1 MLAFEIDGLSAKAR
15 TEPGLLALCLF
26 FCLKCY
32 IIGFAVMPKNKKYIL
47 SSRHL
52 FFTKNIFVLV
62 GAVLLIALLL
72 ASGLALPRSNFFL
85 PSFSSVYRD
94 WNSGDYLSCREK
106 TRRILAK
113 HPLDGEALALNGFSA
128 YYLFTGQ
135 TVVFE
140 EQSFL
145 DEAITSLRKAWYR
158 VADSEKANIA
168 YILGKA
174 YFQKGFYYADL
185 SLKYLFYAIDH
196 GVNYPDI
203 PEFCGLSF
211 SLLEEYGH
219 AAEYFTKALANKP
232 SDLLLFTL
240 AENYAKIPDYA
251 KAKQFFAETMRVTED
266 DLLKIRCHNAL
277 GNIFIAERQF
287 DEAAAEFNAI
297 ITNNPN
303 SADAYF
309 GLGLIEEARG
319 DIVRARASWRQAL
332 RIDPSHSGAYE
343 KLNN

>member
-1 MLAFEIDGLSAKAR
+1 
-15 TEPGLLALCLF
+15 
-26 FCLKCY
+26 
-32 IIGFAVMPKNKKYIL
+32 MPKNGKYIL
-47 SSRHL
+47 SSRHQ
-52 FFTKNIFVLV
+52 FFSRNFFVLV
-62 GAVLLIALLL
+62 GAVLLLAALAASLLL
-72 ASGLALPRSNFFL
+72 LRRSNFFL
-85 PSFSSVYRD
+85 PSFSSVYKD
-94 WNSGDYLSCREK
+94 WNSGDYLACHEK
-106 TRRILAK
+106 TRRILSK
-113 HPLDGEALALNGFSA
+113 HPLDGEALALFGFSA

-135 TVVFE
+135 AAVLE
-140 EQSFL
+140 EQSYL
-145 DEAITSLRKAWYR
+145 DEAISSLRKSWFR
-158 VADSEKANIA
+158 VAESERADIA

-185 SLKYLFYAIDH
+185 SLKYLYYAIDN
-196 GVNYPDI
+196 GANYQDI

-211 SLLEEYGH
+211 SLLEEYER
-219 AAEYFTKALANKP
+219 AAECFTAALANRP

-240 AENYAKIPDYA
+240 AENYAKIPDYE
-251 KAKQFFAETMRVTED
+251 KAKQFFAETMRVTDD

-277 GNIFIAERQF
+277 GGIFIAEKQF
-287 DEAAAEFNAI
+287 DAAESEFNAI
-297 ITNNPN
+297 IIENPN

>member
-1 MLAFEIDGLSAKAR
+1 
-15 TEPGLLALCLF
+15 
-26 FCLKCY
+26 
-32 IIGFAVMPKNKKYIL
+32 MPKNEKYIL

-52 FFTKNIFVLV
+52 FFTKNVFILA
-62 GAVLLIALLL
+62 GAILLL
-72 ASGLALPRSNFFL
+72 AALLVSSLSLYRSNFFL

-94 WNSGDYLSCREK
+94 WNGGDYLSCYEK
-106 TRRILAK
+106 TRRILSK
-113 HPLDGEALALNGFSA
+113 HPLNGEALALNGFSA

-135 TVVFE
+135 TIVFE
-140 EQSFL
+140 EQSYL
-145 DEAITSLRKAWYR
+145 DDAIASLRRAWHR
-158 VADSEKANIA
+158 VIDSEKANIA

-185 SLKYLFYAIDH
+185 SLKYLFYAIEH
-196 GVNYPDI
+196 GADFQDI

-211 SLLEEYGH
+211 SLLEEH
-219 AAEYFTKALANKP
+219 ERAAEYFTKALANKP

-240 AENYAKIPDYA
+240 AETYSKIPDYT
-251 KAKQFFAETMRVTED
+251 KAKQFFAETMRVTDD

-277 GNIFIAERQF
+277 GGIFIAEQRY
-287 DEAAAEFNAI
+287 DEAAKEFDAI
-297 ITNNPN
+297 IADNPN